1 MIFGLFPAASITRG
15 ASMRVTMLAI
25 VLLSGCAY
33 HTSVWV
39 SSTPMQSQNL
49 DAVNE
54 VNPVWYTL
62 TDNGVIVKRK
72 NAEQPIAARRVVP
85 TIQNS
90 GFSADLVC
98 AAIGDPDRRRRHVD
112 DLVRLVTANNV
123 DGIDLDYESLPIGI
137 RDEYSAF
144 VTLLAS
150 ELHARGKSLSVT
162 VSAKT
167 SDKDTW
173 PGPGGQDWRVI
184 GRVADSVKI
193 MAYDYHWSTSAA
205 GAIAPL
211 DWLQKIVD
219 YAAATIPQRR
229 QFYGLPWYGY
239 DWVGKTG
246 RSMTFDM
253 AMQMADFQA
262 ARITRD
268 PASAELT
275 YHYDDCSWP
284 PCVGHDVWFQDA
296 ESYRMKVRALLR
308 GHPWIGGFAMWRAG
322 SEDRSVWSHVEE
334 LGRRKIGSR
343 VSASSHE

>member
-1 MIFGLFPAASITRG
+1 
-15 ASMRVTMLAI
+15 MRFTMLAI

-39 SSTPMQSQNL
+39 SSSPMKAQNL
-49 DAVNE
+49 TAVTE
-54 VNPVWYTL
+54 VNPVWYAL
-62 TDNGVIVKRK
+62 TDNGLIVKRT
-72 NAEQPIAARRVVP
+72 NAEQPIAGARVIIP

-90 GFSADLVC
+90 GFNADLVC
-98 AAIGDPDRRRRHVD
+98 AAIGDADRRRRHAGD
-112 DLVRLVTANNV
+112 IVRLVLANNV
-123 DGIDLDYESLPIGI
+123 DGIDLDYEALPANI

-144 VTLLAS
+144 VTLLGS

-167 SDKDTW
+167 SDNDTW

-205 GAIAPL
+205 GPIAPL
-211 DWLQKIVD
+211 GWLTKIVD
-219 YAAATIPQRR
+219 YAAATIPPRR

-239 DWVGKTG
+239 DWAGKNAHNLTYD
-246 RSMTFDM
+246 T
-253 AMQMADFQA
+253 AMQIVDFNA
-262 ARITRD
+262 SRIARD

-275 YHYDDCSWP
+275 FRYDNCSEP
-284 PCVGHDVWFQDA
+284 TCVPHEVWFQDA
-296 ESYRMKVRALLR
+296 ESYRAKVNALLR

-322 SEDRSVWSHVEE
+322 SEDPSVWNDVGD
-334 LGRRKIGSR
+334 LNRRKIGSR
-343 VSASSHE
+343 VTSSSPE